1 MFYEKLSMNMK
12 KKRHYVSVVFK
23 EALFGVKTRLLLTPK
38 KPCLQH
44 KEALFANRLN
54 CRCKKI
60 LGKGVIFKIL
70 YLPLPYVRGWPVA
83 VWQYPYRRFF

>member
-1 MFYEKLSMNMK
+1 MK

-44 KEALFANRLN
+44 KEALFATQRSLV
-54 CRCKKI
+54 CKPSE
-60 LGKGVIFKIL
+60 
-70 YLPLPYVRGWPVA
+70 LPLQENPWKRGD
-83 VWQYPYRRFF
+83 F

>member
-1 MFYEKLSMNMK
+1 MK

-60 LGKGVIFKIL
+60 LGKGMIFKIL
-70 YLPLPYVRGWPVA
+70 YNGFATELNTGGNFGTTVFQCRNT
-83 VWQYPYRRFF
+83 